1 MSSQSVEYTRYAPVS
16 SEWNI
21 QLHIHSLAGPG
32 RIYHLTH
39 LRANGTPTKESYH
52 IWANLGADQYCTV
65 RHCIIAITHST
76 ESWTGSH
83 SKAGKGLE
91 VSILISWY
99 STWTHAH
106 WWSDGLVER
115 FFVSRMRD
123 FFWHKSSNLLKFES
137 VLLSASV
144 ERVGVSRMRDFL
156 KPKLFKC
163 KIHLFRTREKSLK

>member
-32 RIYHLTH
+32 RIYLLTH
-39 LRANGTPTKESYH
+39 LRANGTPTEESYH

-115 FFVSRMRD
+115 FFVSRMLD
-123 FFWHKSSNLLKFES
+123 FFDINHATSSNLNQSYYPHRSREL
-137 VLLSASV
+137 
-144 ERVGVSRMRDFL
+144 VSPVCGFFSFSSS
-156 KPKLFKC
+156 P
-163 KIHLFRTREKSLK
+163 